1 MKTKKKVIAK
11 KTTSKKEAKASKKKV
26 NKVVNELKPFTEL
39 CLYIAGNTP
48 RSIVAFE
55 NIKAICGKYL
65 KGRYKI
71 EVIDLLINPR
81 LAKDDQILAI
91 PTLVRKLPTPIKKM
105 IGDLSDSEKLLVGL
119 NIKKRGSK

>member
-1 MKTKKKVIAK
+1 MKKEIITK
-11 KTTSKKEAKASKKKV
+11 KTTSKKVAKATRKKV
-26 NKVVNELKPFTEL
+26 NKVVKKIKPITEL

-48 RSIVAFE
+48 RSMVAFE
-55 NIKAICGKYL
+55 NLKTVCGKYL

-81 LAKDDQILAI
+81 LAKEDQILAI
-91 PTLVRKLPTPIKKM
+91 PTLVRKLPSPIKKM
-105 IGDLSDSEKLLVGL
+105 IGDLSDLEKLLVGL